1 MSLSVPMGSAQETIL
16 SLMAVFCLFFV
27 STVKSQSCFKLSSV
41 SQLPY
46 VMNELT
52 LTELDMG
59 FSIPKILHASKPSV
73 DHQGRKRSYTRYV
86 VFFTQCS
93 GWSATREFYYFP
105 AIIQSSSPSPAVLH
119 YITGY
124 LSVLPCAFLTE

>member
-1 MSLSVPMGSAQETIL
+1 
-16 SLMAVFCLFFV
+16 
-27 STVKSQSCFKLSSV
+27 
-41 SQLPY
+41 
-46 VMNELT
+46 MNELT

-73 DHQGRKRSYTRYV
+73 DHQGRKRSYNRYV

-93 GWSATREFYYFP
+93 GWSATIDLLFSCH
-105 AIIQSSSPSPAVLH
+105 QSSPPSSAILH

-124 LSVLPCAFLTE
+124 LSILPIAFLTE